1 MNIKIHGLLKAF
13 PFSASKAQRVPR
25 PPEESPSSSQD
36 ERELKSG
43 TWEASGALCLQT
55 KQKRV

>member
-1 MNIKIHGLLKAF
+1 MNIKIHILKAF

-43 TWEASGALCLQT
+43 TWEASGALS
-55 KQKRV
+55 